1 MRLSACV
8 GAVAWLAIGAWSAH
22 ADVTA
27 KLDLD
32 GDGTV
37 DTLLLTRGR
46 LWVEGQPGFGE
57 LRLPAGG
64 SEGLAV
70 RSRQAGLV
78 VVETGGTLALVGA
91 RHRLEILWQ
100 GPSVLGEGDYRQG
113 LDLADEGVLR
123 YVIAPFARCDD
134 TPARWLLHGWDPGA
148 RKFRPAA
155 VTRGTGTALA
165 ARPIATPPGS
175 IGWSWIGAS
184 SRQGATSPEAIGA
197 PTELGDGKPDTA
209 WRPSGDGRGASVIA
223 RGLRVGVSSLELVAA
238 AGTRLP
244 RVVNVVLRPGARFTF
259 SRGDDAR
266 AVRLWLPAPVDTDCV
281 ELEVVEPSGPVALAE
296 LRNRRI
302 GFVFQ
307 FHHLLREFS
316 ALENVMMPLRIGGWG
331 DGEARSRAE
340 QLLAEVG
347 LAGRMTHRPAAL
359 SGGEQQRCAVARALV
374 RDPGLLL
381 ADEPTGN
388 LDHSN
393 SAMVADLFFRLARE
407 LETAVIIVTHNRQ
420 LALRADRMLVLDD
433 GRLSPVRE
441 VEALP

>member
-1 MRLSACV
+1 MTPLLEVRGLRKRFPSGDAGWLDVLRDLDLTLGRGEVVAVV
-8 GAVAWLAIGAWSAH
+8 GASGSGKSTLLHLIGA
-22 ADVTA
+22 
-27 KLDLD
+27 LD
-32 GDGTV
+32 
-37 DTLLLTRGR
+37 R
-46 LWVEGQPGFGE
+46 
-57 LRLPAGG
+57 A
-64 SEGLAV
+64 
-70 RSRQAGLV
+70 
-78 VVETGGTLALVGA
+78 TGGTVALDGVGY
-91 RHRLEILWQ
+91 ET
-100 GPSVLGEGDYRQG
+100 
-113 LDLADEGVLR
+113 LD
-123 YVIAPFARCDD
+123 
-134 TPARWLLHGWDPGA
+134 T
-148 RKFRPAA
+148 
-155 VTRGTGTALA
+155 
-165 ARPIATPPGS
+165 
-175 IGWSWIGAS
+175 
-184 SRQGATSPEAIGA
+184 
-197 PTELGDGKPDTA
+197 
-209 WRPSGDGRGASVIA
+209 
-223 RGLRVGVSSLELVAA
+223 
-238 AGTRLP
+238 
-244 RVVNVVLRPGARFTF
+244 
-259 SRGDDAR
+259 
-266 AVRLWLPAPVDTDCV
+266 
-281 ELEVVEPSGPVALAE
+281 VALAE